1 MPQPRRYREMREA
14 LDGTTREIRELMAEL
29 DEQVTAAETGDHVHW
44 GDVGDLSYKLRA
56 LREAVHPET

>member
-1 MPQPRRYREMREA
+1 MREA